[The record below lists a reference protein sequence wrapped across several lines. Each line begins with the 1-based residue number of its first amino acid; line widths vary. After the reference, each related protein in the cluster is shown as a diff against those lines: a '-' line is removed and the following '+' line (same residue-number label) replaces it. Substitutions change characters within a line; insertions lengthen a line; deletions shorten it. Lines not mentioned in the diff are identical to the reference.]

1 MVKFS
6 ERIGAVE
13 PRRSLQI
20 EEIDDNLRNSLW
32 NVLHTLYDHSR
43 KDYWIMVAKHVA
55 QFFRKSPVDELPFRD
70 YECRRWLKNYFYEL
84 KWYEV
89 YDFIDFVANNH
100 ESMTRKPLRRG
111 YDYIYHDVRKP
122 KLLDHLNYILER
134 ELSGY
139 RFISGLLSPISDKIE
154 VEAIE
159 SAIGNADAFGLVGVK
174 EHIRTAIELLGK
186 KPQPDYRNAIK
197 EAISSVESIAKII
210 SGSNSQGLR
219 GALNQITK
227 MTDIHGALKGG
238 FIKLYG
244 YSSDEDGVRHAI
256 LEQPNIGFA
265 EAKYMIVS
273 CSAFVNYLIE
283 KANQAG
289 LLSKK

>member
-1 MVKFS
+1 MGKFS

-13 PRRSLQI
+13 PRKTLQL
-20 EEIDDNLRNSLW
+20 EVIDDDLRNSLW
-32 NVLHTLYDHSR
+32 NVLHTLYNHSR
-43 KDYWIMVAKHVA
+43 EDYWRMVAKHVA
-55 QFFRKSPVDELPFRD
+55 KFFRKSPVDELPFANCD
-70 YECRRWLKNYFYEL
+70 CKQWIKSYFYKL
-84 KWYEV
+84 QWYEV
-89 YDFIDFVANNH
+89 YDFVEFVVDNH
-100 ESMTRKPLRRG
+100 EEMTRKSLIHG
-111 YDYIYHDVRKP
+111 YDYIYHNVRKP
-122 KLLDHLNYILER
+122 DLLDHLNHILER

-154 VEAIE
+154 IESIE
-159 SAIGNADAFGLVGVK
+159 SAIGNADTLGLVGVK
-174 EHIRTAIELLGK
+174 EHIRTAIELFGK
-186 KPQPDYRNAIK
+186 KPQPDFRNAIK

-210 SGSNSQGLR
+210 SGSNSQGLN
-219 GALNQITK
+219 GALNEIGK

-283 KANQAG
+283 KANKTG
-289 LLSKK
+289 LLAKK

>member
-1 MVKFS
+1 MGKFS

-13 PRRSLQI
+13 PRTSLQI
-20 EEIDDNLRNSLW
+20 ESIDDNLRNSLW
-32 NVLHTLYDHSR
+32 NVLHSLYDHNNR
-43 KDYWIMVAKHVA
+43 DYWRMVAKHVA
-55 QFFRKSPVDELPFRD
+55 KFFRKTPVDELPIRN
-70 YECRRWLKNYFYEL
+70 YECQRWLKSYFYEL
-84 KWYEV
+84 KWYEI
-89 YDFIDFVANNH
+89 YDFIEFVANAH
-100 ESMTRKPLRRG
+100 EFMTREPLRYG
-111 YDYIYHDVRKP
+111 YDYIYHNVK
-122 KLLDHLNYILER
+122 KSELLDHLNYILER

-139 RFISGLLSPISDKIE
+139 RFISGLLAPISDKIE

-159 SAIGNADAFGLVGVK
+159 AAIRKADALGLVGVK

-210 SGSNSQGLR
+210 SSSNSQGLS
-219 GALNQITK
+219 GALNQISQK
-227 MTDIHGALKGG
+227 TDIHGALKGG

-244 YSSDEDGVRHAI
+244 YSSDEDGIRHAI
-256 LEQPNIGFA
+256 LEQPSIGFA

-283 KANQAG
+283 KANQTG
-289 LLSKK
+289 LFNK

>member
-1 MVKFS
+1 MGKFS

-13 PRRSLQI
+13 PCKSLQI
-20 EEIDDNLRNSLW
+20 EAMDDNLRNSLW
-32 NVLHTLYDHSR
+32 NVLHTLYEHSR
-43 KDYWIMVAKHVA
+43 NDYWTRVAKHVA
-55 QFFRKSPVDELPFRD
+55 KYFRKSSVDELPFRD
-70 YECRRWLKNYFYEL
+70 YECRQWLKKYFYEL
-84 KWYEV
+84 KWYNA
-89 YDFIDFVANNH
+89 YDFIEFVANNH
-100 ESMTRKPLRRG
+100 ESMTREPLNRG
-111 YDYIYHDVRKP
+111 FGFTYHDLRNP
-122 KLLDHLNYILER
+122 KLIDHLNYILER

-154 VEAIE
+154 VEEIE
-159 SAIGNADAFGLVGVK
+159 SAIENADALNIVGVK
-174 EHIRTAIELLGK
+174 EHILSAIGLLGK

-210 SGSNSQGLR
+210 SGSNSKGLSE
-219 GALNQITK
+219 ALNQISK
-227 MTDIHGALKGG
+227 ITDIHGALKGG
-238 FIKLYG
+238 FIKFYG
-244 YSSDEDGVRHAI
+244 YSSDEDGIRHAI

-289 LLSKK
+289 LLTQK